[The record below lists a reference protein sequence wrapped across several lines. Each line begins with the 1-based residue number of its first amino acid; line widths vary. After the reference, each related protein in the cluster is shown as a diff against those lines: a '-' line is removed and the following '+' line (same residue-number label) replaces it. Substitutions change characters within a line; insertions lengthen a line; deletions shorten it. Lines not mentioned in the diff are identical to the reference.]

1 MSVFDSTAIGLA
13 AQAPGGVADNAPK
26 AGAGAPPVD
35 KADDQPPADDK
46 TTGDGKPPASDAV
59 KGILE
64 KHGLDSPEQLG
75 ELLDSVTGMRSKLGE
90 ADLDELMESHQT
102 LQAYRKEWAKQERLQ
117 QKENEKP
124 EETITRLERELEER
138 DAKAAKGEK
147 QRKQAEAAKKQIIEF
162 NATISTG
169 IEADESIPQEY
180 RPFLAALMGV
190 KNPVNDVDIRDKA
203 TVRKVLKTF
212 GAKLVND
219 FEQAVIK
226 RYRAG
231 KDTMPATP
239 PPAGGDQAPVQAEKK
254 VSNLSE
260 ARRLAHASLGALMG
274 KR

>member
-1 MSVFDSTAIGLA
+1 
-13 AQAPGGVADNAPK
+13 
-26 AGAGAPPVD
+26 
-35 KADDQPPADDK
+35 
-46 TTGDGKPPASDAV
+46 
-59 KGILE
+59 
-64 KHGLDSPEQLG
+64 
-75 ELLDSVTGMRSKLGE
+75 
-90 ADLDELMESHQT
+90 
-102 LQAYRKEWAKQERLQ
+102 
-117 QKENEKP
+117 
-124 EETITRLERELEER
+124 
-138 DAKAAKGEK
+138 
-147 QRKQAEAAKKQIIEF
+147 
-162 NATISTG
+162 
-169 IEADESIPQEY
+169 
-180 RPFLAALMGV
+180 MGV

-231 KDTMPATP
+231 KDTIPATP

>member
-26 AGAGAPPVD
+26 AGDGTLPAD
-35 KADDQPPADDK
+35 KADDQPPAD
-46 TTGDGKPPASDAV
+46 GKPPATDAV

-138 DAKAAKGEK
+138 DARPLKARSSASRPRPPKNK
-147 QRKQAEAAKKQIIEF
+147 SSSLTPPSVQA
-162 NATISTG
+162 S
-169 IEADESIPQEY
+169 
-180 RPFLAALMGV
+180 RPTSLFPR
-190 KNPVNDVDIRDKA
+190 N
-203 TVRKVLKTF
+203 TVRF
-212 GAKLVND
+212 W
-219 FEQAVIK
+219 
-226 RYRAG
+226 
-231 KDTMPATP
+231 P
-239 PPAGGDQAPVQAEKK
+239 
-254 VSNLSE
+254 
-260 ARRLAHASLGALMG
+260 H
-274 KR
+274 